1 MDLMKKEKTPLIVTD
16 KMLDCIEYGLR
27 SKSWLMAF
35 EGSIRSIKTTTVIQM
50 LHFLVQQ
57 SDEIFHLIGA
67 QDNNSI
73 KDVILQAKLGL
84 TTLYPEYYS
93 LEKDEIGGYY
103 VLAKCD
109 VKNKPK
115 IKKILLCGFG
125 NKSRWKSINGH
136 EFGVILLDEVNNA
149 NKQFVDEC
157 FARQTNVDCPKML
170 FTLNGDSPTHWIY
183 QDYINHCKILG
194 KAPASIIAEMSQVEK
209 IEGYYY
215 VHFTMY
221 DNPTMTKEKI
231 DRAESIFPKNS
242 YYYKIK
248 ILGERGTTGKL
259 IFNDYMSQEKHIKD
273 LKDEIYTEYVVG
285 VDIGSTRALN
295 SFSLVGFKDN
305 YTNVGVVD
313 KYSFKQCGY
322 DKKRELLVNTVLFWR
337 NQGRIIKCISVDS
350 AEQNF
355 IYDLKTVFKQ
365 YGIDVISSYKAT
377 VKQRCDLMIVL
388 LSLGKIVFNNT
399 KEGRDSYQAYQMAKW
414 LDGKENEE
422 REDNNDPINDI
433 MDSVEYALTR
443 HMKKLL
449 SYVKQEIKGEDY
461 GAKKLHD

>member
-125 NKSRWKSINGH
+125 NKSRWKTINGH
-136 EFGVILLDEVNNA
+136 EFGVILLDEANNA

-157 FARQTNVDCPKML
+157 FARQTNVDNPKML
-170 FTLNGDSPTHWIY
+170 FTLMVIRLLIGFIKN
-183 QDYINHCKILG
+183 IL
-194 KAPASIIAEMSQVEK
+194 IIVR
-209 IEGYYY
+209 Y
-215 VHFTMY
+215 
-221 DNPTMTKEKI
+221 
-231 DRAESIFPKNS
+231 
-242 YYYKIK
+242 
-248 ILGERGTTGKL
+248 
-259 IFNDYMSQEKHIKD
+259 
-273 LKDEIYTEYVVG
+273 
-285 VDIGSTRALN
+285 
-295 SFSLVGFKDN
+295 
-305 YTNVGVVD
+305 
-313 KYSFKQCGY
+313 
-322 DKKRELLVNTVLFWR
+322 
-337 NQGRIIKCISVDS
+337 
-350 AEQNF
+350 
-355 IYDLKTVFKQ
+355 
-365 YGIDVISSYKAT
+365 
-377 VKQRCDLMIVL
+377 
-388 LSLGKIVFNNT
+388 
-399 KEGRDSYQAYQMAKW
+399 
-414 LDGKENEE
+414 
-422 REDNNDPINDI
+422 
-433 MDSVEYALTR
+433 
-443 HMKKLL
+443 
-449 SYVKQEIKGEDY
+449 
-461 GAKKLHD
+461 